1 MYLVFLTKGVICIGN
16 SEASVSPS
24 YDKWFPDSLCSF
36 GRVTCHFFL

>member
-24 YDKWFPDSLCSF
+24 YDK
-36 GRVTCHFFL
+36 